1 MKKQLRLKRW
11 VRFML
16 LVITTIEL
24 MILTSVEFNS
34 ILFQFVLDMFLIF
47 ALTLN
52 TLILEYY

>member
-11 VRFML
+11 VKFML
-16 LVITTIEL
+16 LLITTIEL

-34 ILFQFVLDMFLIF
+34 ILFQFVVDMFLIF
-47 ALTLN
+47 ALSLN